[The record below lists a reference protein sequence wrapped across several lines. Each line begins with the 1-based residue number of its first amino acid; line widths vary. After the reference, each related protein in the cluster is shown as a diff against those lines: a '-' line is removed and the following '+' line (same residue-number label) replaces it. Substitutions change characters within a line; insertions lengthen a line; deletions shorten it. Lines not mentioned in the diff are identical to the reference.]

1 MPLDQHPDYGF
12 LVDMIQNMQSSR
24 QTLKYAVIIVSSVP
38 MLILYPALQRYF
50 VKGTMVGSLKG

>member
-1 MPLDQHPDYGF
+1 MGQDKSGADG
-12 LVDMIQNMQSSR
+12 VDSVADLLLFE
-24 QTLKYAVIIVSSVP
+24 TLKYAVIIVSSVP